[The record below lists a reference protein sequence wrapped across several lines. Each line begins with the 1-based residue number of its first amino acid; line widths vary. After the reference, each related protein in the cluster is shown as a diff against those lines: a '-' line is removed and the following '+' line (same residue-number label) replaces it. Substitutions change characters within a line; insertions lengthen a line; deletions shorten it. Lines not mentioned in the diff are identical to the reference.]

1 MNKYVFGSRFANH
14 RKYPF
19 KRRGDHIS
27 DFYTGPLQR
36 ASAIP
41 PTSSDGFIFDDAELD
56 EAPVFGEPGDSL
68 WVRNDGSIISY
79 RTTIATPLM
88 FAHNKASVV
97 MVHEDFSSTTQ
108 RHKRRI
114 RNRLD
119 STTLVGGVWS
129 AYEHNNETYLTE
141 LRDEMQKFTASIR
154 SGLITM
160 RTEVAAYIYAHQKAI
175 EFVKWCGLDTI
186 GLLAWAEKDLIRQ
199 IDRVFGM
206 PPRGVRQTTAYEEA
220 CLELS
225 IHAKNIGLDMTD
237 LLQVA

>member
-1 MNKYVFGSRFANH
+1 MNKYVFGSRFENH

-36 ASAIP
+36 ALAIP
-41 PTSSDGFIFDDAELD
+41 PTSSGGFIFDDTKLD

-97 MVHEDFSSTTQ
+97 MVHEDFSNTTR
-108 RHKRRI
+108 RHKRSI
-114 RNRLD
+114 CYRLN
-119 STTLVGGVWS
+119 STTLVGGVWN

-141 LRDEMQKFTASIR
+141 LRDEMQKFTASVR
-154 SGLITM
+154 SGVVTM
-160 RTEVAAYIYAHQKAI
+160 RMEVAAYVYAHQKAI

-186 GLLAWAEKDLIRQ
+186 GILAWAEKDLIRQ
-199 IDRVFGM
+199 IDRVFGST
-206 PPRGVRQTTAYEEA
+206 PRGVRQTIAHEEV

-225 IHAKNIGLDMTD
+225 IHAKKIGLDMTD

>member
-1 MNKYVFGSRFANH
+1 MNKYVFGSRFEKH
-14 RKYPF
+14 HQDLIR
-19 KRRGDHIS
+19 RRGDHIS

-36 ASAIP
+36 ALAIP
-41 PTSSDGFIFDDAELD
+41 PTSSGGFIFDDTKLD

-97 MVHEDFSSTTQ
+97 MVHEDFSNTTR
-108 RHKRRI
+108 RHKRSI
-114 RNRLD
+114 CYRLN
-119 STTLVGGVWS
+119 STTLVGGVWN

-141 LRDEMQKFTASIR
+141 LRDEMQKFTASVR
-154 SGLITM
+154 SGVVTM
-160 RTEVAAYIYAHQKAI
+160 RMEVAAYVYAHQKAI

-186 GLLAWAEKDLIRQ
+186 GILAWAEKDLIRQ
-199 IDRVFGM
+199 IDRVFGST
-206 PPRGVRQTTAYEEA
+206 PRGVRQTIAHEEA

-225 IHAKNIGLDMTD
+225 IHAKKIGLDMTD

>member
-1 MNKYVFGSRFANH
+1 MDKYVFGNGFEKNYCQM
-14 RKYPF
+14 KQ
-19 KRRGDHIS
+19 RGARITKL
-27 DFYTGPLQR
+27 YTMPLQR
-36 ASAIP
+36 GEGLLIN
-41 PTSSDGFIFDDAELD
+41 TSSFAFDSDKPDD
-56 EAPVFGEPGDSL
+56 EPVLGKHGDSL
-68 WVRNDGSIISY
+68 WVRNDGCIVSY
-79 RTTIATPLM
+79 RTVIATPLM

-97 MVHEDFSSTTQ
+97 MTHEDYSCTTA
-108 RHKRRI
+108 RHKRGI
-114 RNRLD
+114 VYRLD

>member
-1 MNKYVFGSRFANH
+1 MDKYVFGSRFEKNY
-14 RKYPF
+14 YPM
-19 KRRGDHIS
+19 KKRGDHIS

-36 ASAIP
+36 VSAIP
-41 PTSSDGFIFDDAELD
+41 VTSIDGFIFDDAALD
-56 EAPVFGEPGDSL
+56 EEPVFGKPGDAL
-68 WVRNDGSIISY
+68 WVRNDGCIISY

-97 MVHEDFSSTTQ
+97 MVHEDFSRTTQ
-108 RHKRRI
+108 RHKRSI

-141 LRDEMQKFTASIR
+141 LREEMQKFTASIR
-154 SGLITM
+154 SGVVTM
-160 RTEVAAYIYAHQKAI
+160 RMEVAAYIYAHQKAI
-175 EFVKWCGLDTI
+175 AFVKWCGLDTI
-186 GLLAWAEKDLIRQ
+186 GILAWAEKDLIRQ
-199 IDRVFGM
+199 IDRVFGSA
-206 PPRGVRQTTAYEEA
+206 PRGVRQTTAHEEV